1 MSVCGMYVHVC
12 VRVIENKLKE
22 WLSLST
28 TGILEIQLSLSGLA
42 EHTFTYQTI
51 FPTLCGFFFLFSGR

>member
-1 MSVCGMYVHVC
+1 